1 MKEKENEHILSV
13 PEMDLLLYK
22 KFTFERQIKN
32 ANITLNYAALGPA
45 IIYTNSDYSINEVSR
60 AFKVGEKSVKRE
72 IDNIQSFQKPRSKK
86 SRQFLDMIKN

>member
-1 MKEKENEHILSV
+1 MNREI
-13 PEMDLLLYK
+13 PIF
-22 KFTFERQIKN
+22 FTIDDSYAPFLAVALNSAIKN
-32 ANITLNYAALGPA
+32 ANIKLNYAALGPA